1 MFKYYRVIRII
12 EVKRGDRY
20 ITRNELREEHT
31 CVYMVWYICIY
42 IHIYTKENG
51 RDFKTYIRDVSNATV
66 EGILYV

>member
-12 EVKRGDRY
+12 EVQRGDRY
-20 ITRNELREEHT
+20 ITLLRASKST
-31 CVYMVWYICIY
+31 RVCVCVYVYT
-42 IHIYTKENG
+42 TKENG

>member
-1 MFKYYRVIRII
+1 M
-12 EVKRGDRY
+12 
-20 ITRNELREEHT
+20 
-31 CVYMVWYICIY
+31 CVYGMVYILY

>member
-12 EVKRGDRY
+12 EVQRGDRY
-20 ITRNELREEHT
+20 ITLLRVSKST
-31 CVYMVWYICIY
+31 RVCMYVYT
-42 IHIYTKENG
+42 TKENG